1 MKPVYYS
8 EYLQLDKILNA
19 QDEESKKNGVRA
31 DDEMLFIVIHQS
43 YELWF
48 KQMLH
53 EVGIVR
59 EIFLKH
65 TIEDNSNDMPNAVH
79 RLQRVSKI
87 LDMLVGKLGI
97 LETMTPLD
105 FLDFRDF
112 LRPASG
118 FQSIQF
124 KMLEAL
130 LGLPFDKRFGQQ
142 YYLSQ
147 LNEADVQRVKSTEQE
162 VSLFVLVNQWLERM
176 PFLNIETDW
185 DSHSSFMEAYRSAY
199 EASLQE
205 NEKGNLLAF
214 DALLGDGGDNQPER
228 RLSLQARRAALFI
241 MLYRDFPLL
250 TIPYQ
255 FINALLD
262 IDELLAQWRYRHMN
276 MVQRMIGRRIGTGG
290 STGADY
296 LKAAADSHYVFKEFA
311 DLTSFLIPRH
321 KLPVMPK
328 AIMQSLCFGNKL

>member
-79 RLQRVSKI
+79 RLQRVGKI

-176 PFLNIETDW
+176 PFLQIKTDW
-185 DSHSSFMEAYRSAY
+185 GTHDTFMAAYRNAY

-205 NEKGNLLAF
+205 SEKGNLNAF
-214 DALLGDGGDNQPER
+214 DALLGDDAAVSSDR
-228 RLSLQARRAALFI
+228 RLSLEARRAALFI

-255 FINALLD
+255 FLNTLLD

-321 KLPVMPK
+321 KLPEMPT
-328 AIMQSLCFGNKL
+328 AIIKSLCFGNKL

>member
-19 QDEESKKNGVRA
+19 QEEESKKNGVRA

-53 EVGIVR
+53 EIGIVR
-59 EIFLKH
+59 EIFMKQS
-65 TIEDNSNDMPNAVH
+65 IEENSSDMPNAVH

-87 LDMLVGKLGI
+87 LEMLVGKLGI

-130 LGLPFDKRFGQQ
+130 LGLPFDKRFGQH

-147 LNEADVQRVKSTEQE
+147 LNEADVQRVKTAEQE
-162 VSLFVLVNQWLERM
+162 ISLFVLVNQWLERM
-176 PFLNIETDW
+176 PFLNIEVSW
-185 DSHSSFMEAYRSAY
+185 DGHDNFIAAYREAYS
-199 EASLQE
+199 ASLQE
-205 NEKGNLLAF
+205 NEKGNLLQF
-214 DALLGDGGDNQPER
+214 DMLFGDNQAESER
-228 RLSLQARRAALFI
+228 RLNLNARRAALFI

-321 KLPVMPK
+321 RLPQMPRE
-328 AIMQSLCFGNKL
+328 IMMSLCYSNKE

>member
-19 QDEESKKNGVRA
+19 QEEESKKNGVRA

-48 KQMLH
+48 KQILH

-59 EIFLKH
+59 EIFLKQQV
-65 TIEDNSNDMPNAVH
+65 EDNSSDMHIVVH
-79 RLQRVSKI
+79 RLRRVVKI
-87 LDMLVGKLGI
+87 LEMLVNKLGI

-124 KMLEAL
+124 KIMEAL

-147 LNEADVQRVKSTEQE
+147 LNPLDVDRVKQAEQQ
-162 VSLFVLVNQWLERM
+162 VSLLNLVNEWLQRM
-176 PFLNIETDW
+176 PFLKAGTYWEHE
-185 DSHSSFMEAYRSAY
+185 DSFFDVYRSAY
-199 EASLQE
+199 AASLQDG
-205 NEKGNLLAF
+205 EKQNLQSF
-214 DALLGDGGDNQPER
+214 DRVFMQRDTYDTGR
-228 RLSLQARRAALFI
+228 RLSLTSNRAALFI
-241 MLYRDFPLL
+241 MLYRDYPLL
-250 TIPYQ
+250 NAPYQ

-296 LKAAADSHYVFKEFA
+296 LKAAADTHYVFKEFA
-311 DLTSFLIPRH
+311 DLTSFLIQRRLLPELPA
-321 KLPVMPK
+321 KLEAMLK
-328 AIMQSLCFGNKL
+328 YTT

>member
-59 EIFLKH
+59 EIFEKQ
-65 TIEDNSNDMPNAVH
+65 TIEDNSADMANALH
-79 RLQRVSKI
+79 RLARVGKI
-87 LDMLVGKLGI
+87 LEMLVGKLGI

-124 KMLEAL
+124 KILEAL

-147 LNEADVQRVKSTEQE
+147 LNPSDVERVKHAEQQ
-162 VSLFVLVNQWLERM
+162 VSLFVLVSQWLERM
-176 PFLNIETDW
+176 PFLKVNATWGE
-185 DSHSSFMEAYRSAY
+185 HSSFMSAYRAAY
-199 EASLQE
+199 DASLLE
-205 NEKGNLLAF
+205 NEKGNLTLF
-214 DALLGDGGDNQPER
+214 DMLLGEAGDEVAHL
-228 RLSLQARRAALFI
+228 RLSVDARRAALFI
-241 MLYRDFPLL
+241 MLYRDYPLL
-250 TIPYQ
+250 NTPYQ
-255 FINALLD
+255 ILNALLD

-311 DLTSFLIPRH
+311 DLTSLLIPRH
-321 KLPVMPK
+321 KLPAMPT
-328 AIMQSLCFGNKL
+328 AILNSLCYGKG

>member
-19 QDEESKKNGVRA
+19 QDEESKKHGVRA

-59 EIFLKH
+59 EIFEKQ
-65 TIEDNSNDMPNAVH
+65 TIEDNSADMANALH
-79 RLQRVSKI
+79 RLARVGKI
-87 LDMLVGKLGI
+87 LEMLVGKLGI

-124 KMLEAL
+124 KILEAL

-147 LNEADVQRVKSTEQE
+147 LNPADVQRVKEAEQQ
-162 VSLFVLVNQWLERM
+162 VSLFVLVSQWLERM
-176 PFLNIETDW
+176 PFLKNKAQW
-185 DSHSSFMEAYRSAY
+185 GMYDSFIHAYRSAY
-199 EASLQE
+199 DTSLLE
-205 NEKGNLLAF
+205 NEKGNLKLF
-214 DALLGDGGDNQPER
+214 DMLLGEPGEEVAHL
-228 RLSLQARRAALFI
+228 RLSVEARRAALFI
-241 MLYRDFPLL
+241 MLYRDYPLL
-250 TIPYQ
+250 NTPYQ
-255 FINALLD
+255 ILNALLD

-311 DLTSFLIPRH
+311 DLTSLLIPRH
-321 KLPVMPK
+321 KLPTMPE
-328 AIMQSLCFGNKL
+328 AILESLCYHK

>member
-19 QDEESKKNGVRA
+19 QEEESKKNGVRA
-31 DDEMLFIVIHQS
+31 DDEMLFIIIHQS

-59 EIFLKH
+59 GIFLKQN
-65 TIEDNSNDMPNAVH
+65 IEDNSADMHNAVH
-79 RLQRVSKI
+79 RMKRVAIILQ
-87 LDMLVGKLGI
+87 MLVDKITI

-124 KMLEAL
+124 KILEAL
-130 LGLPFDKRFGQQ
+130 LGLPFDQRFGQH
-142 YYLSQ
+142 YYTSQ
-147 LNEADVQRVKSTEQE
+147 LNQTDIERVKDAEQQ
-162 VSLFVLVNQWLERM
+162 VSLFSLVNDWLSRM
-176 PFLNIETDW
+176 PFLKDNAYWNEGADFF
-185 DSHSSFMEAYRSAY
+185 DSYRILY

-205 NEKGNLLAF
+205 GEKQNLNSFDDMFMKKNET
-214 DALLGDGGDNQPER
+214 DTR
-228 RLSLQARRAALFI
+228 RLSIEANRATVFI
-241 MLYRDFPLL
+241 MLFRDYPLL
-250 TIPYQ
+250 NAPYQ
-255 FINALLD
+255 FLNSLLD

-290 STGADY
+290 STGAHY
-296 LKAAADSHYVFKEFA
+296 LKNAADSHYIFKEFA
-311 DLTSFLIPRH
+311 DLTSFLIQRN
-321 KLPVMPK
+321 KLP
-328 AIMQSLCFGNKL
+328 SLPENLATQLGYSKK